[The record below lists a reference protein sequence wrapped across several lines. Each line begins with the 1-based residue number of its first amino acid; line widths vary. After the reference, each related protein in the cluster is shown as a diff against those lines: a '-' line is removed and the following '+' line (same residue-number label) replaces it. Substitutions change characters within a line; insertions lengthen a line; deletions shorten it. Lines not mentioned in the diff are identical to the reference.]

1 MNTSISIS
9 TPTPTVA
16 STGTGTGTS
25 TCTSTNTVT
34 DNNTECFICCEKTNL
49 IIPCVNPVCTY
60 AICNECYVKIDDKC
74 PACRVSLITY
84 KETLASEHRII
95 VQAQAEQAQAEQTQA
110 EQAQAQAEQTQ
121 AQAQP
126 RQIINVTFFDMQ
138 DISCCTFLCL
148 TILLL
153 VSPFLILVEYTCK
166 FIEKMYDYHNYLS
179 ENSETYIK
187 LKMLGKIIF
196 YLLGFRVI
204 GWGVIKLLNT
214 NDELIHEANTPDMY
228 KFFNFYSFIYGIVIG
243 IFTLFFITGAII
255 IYFRIILWLFL
266 KLKYIYDYITTQAEQ
281 AQAQAQAETEI
292 N

>member
-1 MNTSISIS
+1 MQTQAEQ
-9 TPTPTVA
+9 TQA
-16 STGTGTGTS
+16 
-25 TCTSTNTVT
+25 
-34 DNNTECFICCEKTNL
+34 
-49 IIPCVNPVCTY
+49 
-60 AICNECYVKIDDKC
+60 A
-74 PACRVSLITY
+74 
-84 KETLASEHRII
+84 
-95 VQAQAEQAQAEQTQA
+95 QAQAEQAQAEQTQA
-110 EQAQAQAEQTQ
+110 EQTQ
-121 AQAQP
+121 AQAQSQP

-166 FIEKMYDYHNYLS
+166 IIEKMYDYHNYLS

-187 LKMLGKIIF
+187 IKMLGKIIF

-243 IFTLFFITGAII
+243 IFTLFFVTGAII

-281 AQAQAQAETEI
+281 TQAEQTQAEQTQAEQAQAEQAQAQAETEI

>member
-9 TPTPTVA
+9 TPTTTVA
-16 STGTGTGTS
+16 STS
-25 TCTSTNTVT
+25 ANKDA
-34 DNNTECFICCEKTNL
+34 DNNAECFICCEKTNL
-49 IIPCVNPVCTY
+49 IIPCINPVCTY

-74 PACRVSLITY
+74 PACRVSLLSY
-84 KETLASEHRII
+84 KETLANEHRII
-95 VQAQAEQAQAEQTQA
+95 VQTQAEQTQAEQTQAQA
-110 EQAQAQAEQTQ
+110 EQAQAQAEQ

-138 DISCCTFLCL
+138 DISCCTFFCI

-166 FIEKMYDYHNYLS
+166 ILGKIYDYHIYLS

-281 AQAQAQAETEI
+281 TQAEQTQAEQTQAETEI

>member
-9 TPTPTVA
+9 TPTPTPTVA
-16 STGTGTGTS
+16 STGTGTDAGTS
-25 TCTSTNTVT
+25 TDTVT

-84 KETLASEHRII
+84 KETLANEHRII
-95 VQAQAEQAQAEQTQA
+95 VQAQAEQTQA
-110 EQAQAQAEQTQ
+110 EQAQAEQAQ

-266 KLKYIYDYITTQAEQ
+266 KLKYIYDYITTQA
-281 AQAQAQAETEI
+281 QAQAETEI